1 MTEPITRDEDGDI
14 LYEFSVRFRDAV
26 AWHTR
31 GRLDLFFRLQFPDA
45 ENHVPDRDDTFH
57 RLDIFTVIDDAI
69 PSDVADHP
77 LTATLR
83 VRMGRLLDEAT
94 EALALS
100 ASEDL
105 QPARFLRLTAAMRKL
120 DIAINHFNASLAASL
135 SDVDELTGLLNR
147 AALDRDIGREVAQSR
162 RTGIPFSVAI
172 LDADHFKHVNDDHG
186 HAFGDFVLEELAERL
201 EDSLRPRD
209 RVYRYGGEEFLVL
222 LPETPLDE
230 AVRAVERLRK
240 AVCAEPI
247 ADGTALAHQT
257 ISAGVAEVSAD
268 EGADAVLER
277 ADKALYKAKE
287 DGRNRVVASR
297 ARNGDGRNG

>member
-26 AWHTR
+26 ARHMR
-31 GRLDLFFRLQFPDA
+31 GRLDLFFRLQFPNA
-45 ENHVPDRDDTFH
+45 EDHVPDSGDIFR
-57 RLDIFTVIDDAI
+57 RLDIFTILDDRL
-69 PSDVADHP
+69 PSEIAGHP

-83 VRMGRLLDEAT
+83 VRMARLLNEVT

-105 QPARFLRLTAAMRKL
+105 PPARFLRLTAAMRKL
-120 DIAINHFNASLAASL
+120 DIAINRFNAGLAASL
-135 SDVDELTGLLNR
+135 TDVDELTGLFNR
-147 AALDRDIGREVAQSR
+147 AALDRDIDREVAQSR

-209 RVYRYGGEEFLVL
+209 QVYRYGGEEFLVL
-222 LPETPLDE
+222 LPETPLDK
-230 AVRAVERLRK
+230 AVQAVERLRE

-247 ADGTALAHQT
+247 ADGAALAHQT

-268 EGADAVLER
+268 EGADAALER

-297 ARNGDGRNG
+297 ARDGDGRNG